1 MFTQPHNHTYVCT
14 SLLILMKS
22 FRLFRFLDFVPAW
35 SFDRVPVSELR
46 VVEAL
51 AWPLAALLSRDVV
64 SRDVLLCSVVTQYI
78 VLLHVHYEG
87 SLLPGGVTG
96 RISLMTSD
104 RKIPR
109 LRVAPNTNRLR

>member
-1 MFTQPHNHTYVCT
+1 
-14 SLLILMKS
+14 MKS

-64 SRDVLLCSVVTQYI
+64 SRDALLCSVVTQYI
-78 VLLHVHYEG
+78 VLLHVHRVSVCYR
-87 SLLPGGVTG
+87 LFCL
-96 RISLMTSD
+96 IWSD
-104 RKIPR
+104 TPDSI
-109 LRVAPNTNRLR
+109 VET